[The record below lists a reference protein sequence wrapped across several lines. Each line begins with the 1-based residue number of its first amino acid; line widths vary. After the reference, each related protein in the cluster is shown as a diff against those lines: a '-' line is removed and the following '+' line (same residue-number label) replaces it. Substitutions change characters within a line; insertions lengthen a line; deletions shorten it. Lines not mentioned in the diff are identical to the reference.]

1 MEPTFSYIYSLPYIV
16 LFLMFFLLFLWENKL
31 KKQDADIKIV
41 RYVCMIIFLVFFGFR
56 GYLDTDFMLYY
67 PLYES
72 TPVITDIRGITNF
85 FSINADDFILKIEPG
100 FKVLLVLLKSIS
112 PNYFLLQIVSS
123 LIDVLFLNYFFKKY
137 SPQYVLG
144 FMMFCIFSGLIIEIN
159 LLRNSKAIFI
169 FIYSL
174 QFLKDRNPY
183 KYFICNSIGLLFHSS
198 AIFYFP
204 LYFFLHKK
212 LHPAFV
218 WGIFVLG
225 NVLYLGQIRF
235 ITPLVISLGNLL
247 GGVYELMAEGYSKDS
262 TYSSG
267 YGITIGYLEKIII
280 FVLIYKFYS
289 KIVECVNDE
298 RTVNIF
304 FNLLFLF
311 TSTYLLL
318 SEFSVLID
326 RITTLFAVS
335 YWILFPY
342 LYATL
347 ERWAKMVFSCVLLL
361 FGIYRIYKT
370 NFIITR
376 KYENIL
382 WSNPSISKAYYIANK
397 HLEKILNPKKEH

>member
-1 MEPTFSYIYSLPYIV
+1 MEPTFSFIYSVPYIV
-16 LFLMFFLLFLWENKL
+16 LFLIFFLFFIWENKL
-31 KKQDADIKIV
+31 RKKDADIKAV
-41 RYVCMIIFLVFFGFR
+41 RYLCMLIFFVFFGFR

-72 TPVITDIRGITNF
+72 TPVITDAKGLSNF
-85 FSINADDFILKIEPG
+85 FSGTADDFILKIEPG
-100 FKVLLVLLKSIS
+100 FKVLLVILKSIS
-112 PNYFLLQIVSS
+112 PNYFLLQIISS
-123 LIDVLFLNYFFKKY
+123 LIDVFFLNYIFKKY

-174 QFLKDRNPY
+174 QFLKNRNPY
-183 KYFICNSIGLLFHSS
+183 KYFLCNAIGLLFHSS

-204 LYFFLHKK
+204 LYFFLHKR
-212 LHPAFV
+212 LHPGLV
-218 WGIFVLG
+218 WGIFIIG

-235 ITPLVISLGNLL
+235 ITPLVVSVGNLI
-247 GGVYELMAEGYSKDS
+247 GGVYALMAEGYSKNS
-262 TYSSG
+262 MYSSG
-267 YGITIGYLEKIII
+267 YGITVGYLEKMIVFI
-280 FVLIYKFYS
+280 LIYRFYDKMVEFLDNE
-289 KIVECVNDE
+289 KI
-298 RTVNIF
+298 VNIF

-326 RITTLFAVS
+326 RITTLFAAS
-335 YWILFPY
+335 YWILLPC
-342 LYATL
+342 LYASL
-347 ERWAKMVFSCVLLL
+347 EKWTKVIFSCILLL
-361 FGIYRIYKT
+361 FGMFRIYKT

-382 WSNPSISKAYYIANK
+382 WSNPSIAKAYYIANK
-397 HLEKILNPKKEH
+397 HLDKIINPKK